1 MQGAQK
7 LRSEA
12 YILVRCNDEVE
23 AQRSRWIFYETI
35 RGLRSMSKRLEGK
48 VALVTGGA
56 QGIGR
61 AIALLFAREG
71 ARVAISDINLEKARE
86 TGREVEAIGQEALA
100 IGGNVA
106 DAQEAEAMVQQTVEK
121 FGRLDILVN
130 NAGITRDQ
138 ILLRMK
144 EEDWDRV
151 LSVNLKG
158 TFHLTKAGLRP
169 FLKQKAGKVV
179 NIASVTGQMGNA
191 GQANYAASK
200 AGVIGFTKSIAR
212 EYASRNIQVNAVAPG
227 FIETAMSQAIPQKER
242 EVLIQQIPVARLG
255 TPEDVAEAVLFLSSP
270 AADYI
275 TGQVLN
281 VNGGMYM

>member
-1 MQGAQK
+1 MK
-7 LRSEA
+7 
-12 YILVRCNDEVE
+12 
-23 AQRSRWIFYETI
+23 
-35 RGLRSMSKRLEGK
+35 LEGK

-61 AIALLFAREG
+61 SIALVLAREG
-71 ARVAISDINLEKARE
+71 ARIAVSDINLEKAQE
-86 TGREVEAIGQEALA
+86 TRREVEGLGREAVE

-106 DAQEAEAMVQQTVEK
+106 QAADAEAMVQKTVEK

-144 EEDWDRV
+144 EEDWDLV
-151 LSVNLKG
+151 LAVNLKG
-158 TFHLTKAGLRP
+158 VFLLTKAALRP

-179 NIASVTGQMGNA
+179 NIASISGVMGNA
-191 GQANYAASK
+191 GQSNYSASK
-200 AGVIGFTKSIAR
+200 AGVLGFTRSVAR
-212 EYASRNIQVNAVAPG
+212 EYASRNIQVNAIAPG
-227 FIETAMSQAIPQKER
+227 FIDTAMSQAIPQKER
-242 EVLIQQIPVARLG
+242 DLLIKQIPMERLG
-255 TPEDVAEAVLFLSSP
+255 KPEDIAEAVLFLSSP

-281 VNGGMYM
+281 VNGGLYM

>member
-1 MQGAQK
+1 M
-7 LRSEA
+7 
-12 YILVRCNDEVE
+12 
-23 AQRSRWIFYETI
+23 
-35 RGLRSMSKRLEGK
+35 RLKDK
-48 VALVTGGA
+48 VALVTGAA
-56 QGIGR
+56 QGIGK
-61 AIALLFAREG
+61 AIALLFAQEG
-71 ARVAISDINLEKARE
+71 AKVGVADLNLAGAEETSRE
-86 TGREVEAIGQEALA
+86 IMALPGEALA

-106 DAQEAEAMVQQTVEK
+106 KAEDAEGMVQSVLDK

-138 ILLRMK
+138 VLLRMK
-144 EEDWDRV
+144 EEDWDLV
-151 LSVNLKG
+151 LAVNLKG
-158 TFHLTKAGLRP
+158 AFHLTKAALRI
-169 FLKQKAGKVV
+169 FLKQKGGKIV

-200 AGVIGFTKSIAR
+200 AGLIGFTKSVAR

-227 FIETAMSQAIPQKER
+227 FIDTPMSQAIPTKER
-242 EVLIQQIPVARLG
+242 DFLIKQIPMERLG
-255 TPEDVAEAVLFLSSP
+255 KPEDVAQAVLFLASP

>member
-1 MQGAQK
+1 MTATTQ
-7 LRSEA
+7 
-12 YILVRCNDEVE
+12 
-23 AQRSRWIFYETI
+23 SRPPGTKGPLAD
-35 RGLRSMSKRLEGK
+35 R
-48 VALVTGGA
+48 VALVTGGTR
-56 QGIGR
+56 GIG
-61 AIALLFAREG
+61 A
-71 ARVAISDINLEKARE
+71 AISHRLAADGAHVAAGYWRQHEAAEKFMLGINDEYPGTYTVHNGNIGEPEDCRRVV
-86 TGREVEAIGQEALA
+86 REVIEQH
-100 IGGNVA
+100 
-106 DAQEAEAMVQQTVEK
+106 
-121 FGRLDILVN
+121 GRLDILVN

-144 EEDWDRV
+144 EEDWERV

-200 AGVIGFTKSIAR
+200 AGVIGFTKSVAR

-242 EVLIQQIPVARLG
+242 EFLIKQIPAERLG
-255 TPEDVAEAVLFLSSP
+255 NPEDVAEAVLFLSSP

>member
-1 MQGAQK
+1 M
-7 LRSEA
+7 
-12 YILVRCNDEVE
+12 I
-23 AQRSRWIFYETI
+23 
-35 RGLRSMSKRLEGK
+35 LEGK
-48 VALVTGGA
+48 VALITGGA
-56 QGIGR
+56 QGIGK
-61 AIALLFAREG
+61 AIALLFAQEG
-71 ARVAISDINLEKARE
+71 AQVGIADINLEKAQE
-86 TGREVEAIGQEALA
+86 TCRQVESLGRKALA
-100 IGGNVA
+100 VGGNVS
-106 DAQEAEAMVQQTVEK
+106 DAKEAGAMVQQVINQ

-138 ILLRMK
+138 VLLRMK

-151 LSVNLKG
+151 MAVNLKG
-158 TFHLTKAGLRP
+158 SFQCTKAALRP
-169 FLKQKAGKVV
+169 FLKQKSGKVV

-200 AGVIGFTKSIAR
+200 AGLIGFTKSIAR

-227 FIETAMSQAIPQKER
+227 FIDTAMSQAIPQKDR
-242 EVLIQQIPVARLG
+242 ELLIQQIPMERLG
-255 TPEDVAEAVLFLSSP
+255 TPEDVAKAVLFLASP

>member
-1 MQGAQK
+1 MK
-7 LRSEA
+7 LE
-12 YILVRCNDEVE
+12 N
-23 AQRSRWIFYETI
+23 
-35 RGLRSMSKRLEGK
+35 K

-61 AIALLFAREG
+61 AIALLLVREG
-71 ARVAISDINLEKARE
+71 AKVAISDVNLARVQE
-86 TGREVEAIGQEALA
+86 TSEEIQAQGKEALA
-100 IGGNVA
+100 VGGNVA
-106 DAQEAEAMVQQTVEK
+106 NAQEAEAMVQKTMEK
-121 FGRLDILVN
+121 FGRIDILVN

-138 ILLRMK
+138 VLLRMK
-144 EEDWDRV
+144 EEDWDSV

-158 TFHLTKAGLRP
+158 IFNCTKAALRP
-169 FLKQKAGKVV
+169 LLKQKGGKII

-227 FIETAMSQAIPQKER
+227 FIDTAMTQAIPQKDR
-242 EVLIQQIPVARLG
+242 DFLIQQIPAGRLG
-255 TPEDVAEAVLFLSSP
+255 TPEDIAEAVVFLASP

-275 TGQVLN
+275 TGQVLG

>member
-1 MQGAQK
+1 
-7 LRSEA
+7 
-12 YILVRCNDEVE
+12 
-23 AQRSRWIFYETI
+23 
-35 RGLRSMSKRLEGK
+35 
-48 VALVTGGA
+48 
-56 QGIGR
+56 
-61 AIALLFAREG
+61 
-71 ARVAISDINLEKARE
+71 
-86 TGREVEAIGQEALA
+86 
-100 IGGNVA
+100 VA
-106 DAQEAEAMVQQTVEK
+106 DAQEAEAMVQRTVEK
-121 FGRLDILVN
+121 FGRVDILIN

-242 EVLIQQIPVARLG
+242 ELLIQQIPMERLG

-281 VNGGMYM
+281 VNGGLYM

>member
-1 MQGAQK
+1 
-7 LRSEA
+7 
-12 YILVRCNDEVE
+12 
-23 AQRSRWIFYETI
+23 
-35 RGLRSMSKRLEGK
+35 MSKKLEGK

-71 ARVAISDINLEKARE
+71 AKVGISDINIEKARE
-86 TGREVEAIGQEALA
+86 TCREVESLGREGLA

-106 DAQEAEAMVQQTVEK
+106 EAREAEAMVHQTVEK

-138 ILLRMK
+138 VLLRMK
-144 EEDWDRV
+144 EEDWDLV
-151 LSVNLKG
+151 FSVNLKG
-158 TFHLTKAGLRP
+158 AFHCTKAALRP
-169 FLKQKAGKVV
+169 FLKQKGGKVV

-200 AGVIGFTKSIAR
+200 AGIIGFTKSIAR
-212 EYASRNIQVNAVAPG
+212 EYANRNIQVNAVAPG
-227 FIETAMSQAIPQKER
+227 FIDTAMSQAIPQRDR
-242 EVLIQQIPVARLG
+242 EFLIKQIPMERLG
-255 TPEDVAEAVLFLSSP
+255 TPEEVAEAVLFLCSP
-270 AADYI
+270 AANYV

>member
-1 MQGAQK
+1 MK
-7 LRSEA
+7 L
-12 YILVRCNDEVE
+12 
-23 AQRSRWIFYETI
+23 Q
-35 RGLRSMSKRLEGK
+35 GK
-48 VALVTGGA
+48 VALITGGA
-56 QGIGR
+56 QGIGK

-71 ARVAISDINLEKARE
+71 AAVAVADINLEKARE
-86 TGREVEAIGQEALA
+86 TCREVESLGGGALA

-106 DAQEAEAMVQQTVEK
+106 DAKEAETMVQEAIRR

-138 ILLRMK
+138 VLLRMK
-144 EEDWDRV
+144 EEDWDLV
-151 LSVNLKG
+151 MAVNLKG
-158 TFHLTKAGLRP
+158 AFQCTKTALRA
-169 FLKQKAGKVV
+169 FLKQKGGKVV

-200 AGVIGFTKSIAR
+200 AGLIGFTKSIAR

-227 FIETAMSQAIPQKER
+227 FIDTAMSQAIPQKDR
-242 EVLIQQIPVARLG
+242 ELLIQQIPMERLG
-255 TPEDVAEAVLFLSSP
+255 APEDVAEAVLFLASG

-281 VNGGMYM
+281 VNGGMHM